1 MVMSEKIK
9 RYKSKKAFTL
19 VELVIVIAIL
29 AILVAVAIPVITT
42 TINSAKLSTLE
53 SNAATIEM
61 LTKEAINAYKAD
73 MKTEY
78 NKKRLVNATLEDVL
92 LQANM
97 DLDIMSVHEI
107 GKEKY
112 AIYWETMLQGTSIH
126 SGSTVT
132 PYSISTRIAKMAE
145 N

>member
-9 RYKSKKAFTL
+9 RVRSKKAFTL

-29 AILVAVAIPVITT
+29 AILAAIAIPVITT

-53 SNAATIEM
+53 SNSATIEM
-61 LTKEAINAYKAD
+61 LSKEAINAFKAD

-78 NKKRLVNATLEDVL
+78 NHKRLINATLEDVL
-92 LQANM
+92 IQSNM
-97 DLDIMSVHEI
+97 DTEIMSVHQI

-112 AIYWETMLQGTSIH
+112 AIYWEAMLQGTSIH
-126 SGSTVT
+126 SGDNVT
-132 PYSISTRIAKMAE
+132 AYNIQTRVAKMAE